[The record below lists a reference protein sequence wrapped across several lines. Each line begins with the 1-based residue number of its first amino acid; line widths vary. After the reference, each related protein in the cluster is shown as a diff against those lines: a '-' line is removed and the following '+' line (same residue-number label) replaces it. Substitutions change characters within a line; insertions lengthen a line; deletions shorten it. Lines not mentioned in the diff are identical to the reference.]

1 MLETPQPAHK
11 AIPAFHM
18 LGFRPWAPAFR
29 LLALVFLEG
38 EDAGLV
44 EASNTSSFLLTAMAW
59 VEREERKVGGGSV
72 GDESRCGHYGLS
84 KQHPRPQRTLTSTMA
99 VRNLTDCLPT
109 GVDETMP

>member
-38 EDAGLV
+38 EDAGLM
-44 EASNTSSFLLTAMAW
+44 EASNTSSFLLTESAW
-59 VEREERKVGGGSV
+59 VEREERKVGGGAWEMKADV
-72 GDESRCGHYGLS
+72 VTTGCLS
-84 KQHPRPQRTLTSTMA
+84 NTLDL
-99 VRNLTDCLPT
+99 R
-109 GVDETMP
+109 ER